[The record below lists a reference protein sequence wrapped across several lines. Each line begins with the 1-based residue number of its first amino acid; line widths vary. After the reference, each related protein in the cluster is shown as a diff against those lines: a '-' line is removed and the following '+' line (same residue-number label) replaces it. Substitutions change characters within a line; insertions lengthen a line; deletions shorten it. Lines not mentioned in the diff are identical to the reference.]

1 MLNTINSIIWGYLL
15 TALLCFTGVRLSIK
29 TRFFQLRK
37 FPLMCKKTLFQI
49 FRHRKNDGISPFEAM
64 STALSGTMGTGN
76 IIGVGTAIALG
87 GAGSIFWMIVSALLC
102 MIIKYAEVALSV
114 KYRIVKNG
122 EKYGGAMYY
131 ITKGMG
137 EKYRFL
143 AIIFSISVIFTSFGI
158 GSAAQSV
165 AVSSSISNA
174 AGKSSYSLICG
185 VSLCI
190 AAACVI
196 FGTAKSLMKFTSFLV
211 PIMTLTYFIGA
222 AFVLLKCR
230 SELSNAVGRIFS
242 DAFSTN
248 AAGGGM
254 VGMMNVLA
262 LRHGFSKGM
271 FTNEAGMGSA
281 PIVHAKADSTPGEQ
295 GLWGM
300 LEVFLDT
307 VVMCTLTAL
316 VILVTDCDSL
326 PGSVMTTAAFCKVFG
341 NMGSIFIAVCVTL
354 FAFGAIIGWC
364 CYGVAGCE
372 YLFCTKSAVVAYKI
386 IYCSVIV
393 LGSVLPVSLVF
404 ELSDLLNAF
413 MALPNL
419 IAENALTNDV
429 VMISDGQ

>member
-1 MLNTINSIIWGYLL
+1 MLNTINSVIWGYLL
-15 TALLCFTGVRLSIK
+15 TTLLIFTGVRLSIK

-37 FPLMCKKTLFQI
+37 IPLMCKKTLFSL
-49 FRHRKNDGISPFEAM
+49 FKKSSDNAISPFEAM

-87 GAGSIFWMIVSALLC
+87 GAGSIFWMILSAVLC

-114 KYRIVKNG
+114 KYRITENG
-122 EKYGGAMYY
+122 EKHGGAMYY

-143 AIIFSISVIFTSFGI
+143 AVIFSTSVIFTSFGI
-158 GSAAQSV
+158 GAAAQSV
-165 AVSSSISNA
+165 AVSNSISNT
-174 AGKSSYSLICG
+174 AGKSTYGILCG
-185 VSLCI
+185 VALCV

-196 FGTAKSLMKFTSFLV
+196 FGTARALMKFTSLLV

-222 AFVLLKCR
+222 AFVLIKYRCEIP
-230 SELSNAVGRIFS
+230 SAVGRIFS
-242 DAFSTN
+242 GVFCTN

-281 PIVHAKADSTPGEQ
+281 PIVHAKADNTPGEQ

-316 VILVTDCDSL
+316 VILVTNSESL
-326 PGSVMTTAAFCKVFG
+326 PGSIMTTAAFCKVFG
-341 NMGSIFIAVCVTL
+341 DMGSIFIAVCVTL

-372 YLFCTKSAVVAYKI
+372 FLFHSKSSVVVYKI
-386 IYCSVIV
+386 IYCAVII
-393 LGSVLPVSLVF
+393 LGGVLPITLVL
-404 ELSDLLNAF
+404 EMSDLLNAF

-419 IAENALTNDV
+419 IAVNALTNDV
-429 VMISDGQ
+429 VMIIKKQ